1 VKSALCIAAVLV
13 GAMVPAGCSSMDAA
27 LAPDFASK
35 GITSVAVV
43 HVVGELKG
51 EAGINQVAD
60 MFAMEFMRKGY
71 KVVERQ
77 QAVAVLKE
85 QAGKLPAASYDAQA
99 VFVGKL
105 LGVDGVIVVNIPKF
119 DRSMN
124 LTAKMLDVKDGG
136 VLWISYGTAETGE
149 TGSTIAGAVI
159 GGVAERCSAAAGTR
173 ASWAAWRAALWA
185 ASSETP
191 CRRRRQIN
199 SRSSSARC
207 ATPCRDRDAG
217 VASAAAEAKGSR
229 GHVSS
234 NESLRFCSGEHVAQA
249 AWHRTFD

>member
-1 VKSALCIAAVLV
+1 MKGALCIAVVLV
-13 GAMVPAGCSSMDAA
+13 GAVVPAGCSSMDAA

-159 GGVAERCSAAAGTR
+159 GGVGGAVLGGGGD
-173 ASWAAWRAALWA
+173 ASVVG
-185 ASSETP
+185 
-191 CRRRRQIN
+191 
-199 SRSSSARC
+199 
-207 ATPCRDRDAG
+207 G
-217 VASAAAEAKGSR
+217 VAGGALGGVVGNALSPQKADKLKKLIGKMCNSVP
-229 GHVSS
+229 GP
-234 NESLRFCSGEHVAQA
+234 
-249 AWHRTFD
+249 